1 MAVPLYIWPILV
13 AMAALG
19 VGIWWA
25 WHRQLDAQ
33 RRSMRAFYTLSEQIF
48 AAPSA
53 AEIAEKLTE
62 SLPSVLK
69 ASRVRLYVWNRR
81 TASLESVP
89 TAADPEPMAVSLAG
103 GAEGLAAGA
112 VKCFTERT
120 LLNIPDVRRN
130 ALVNAE
136 WKSGLARSAMFAPL
150 LAQMET
156 LGVVEVGSRR
166 RLGYFTAEEQATLQ
180 HLAKQVAES
189 LKLEEQQTTREQLFR
204 SEKLAA
210 TGQLISGVANDLR
223 APLERIQELAA
234 ALPAADDSAQ
244 IERGLKQL
252 DAEARRASEIV
263 SRLVSFA
270 QPAHASTRQVDVN
283 ALARGLMQFR
293 GPEWKTLGLRVQ
305 DHLSPEPAMVLGV
318 EGQIEEVLL
327 SLLVAAEQF
336 AARSAAKALEVT
348 SGRIAGRIVV
358 EIHYPEEVAPAEAG
372 EPESDDPK
380 LNESAPNDSN
390 LEVCRVI
397 VQNLGGELRVRR
409 QSGGRSFDV
418 DLPIAPG
425 TDVRSA
431 NRRAAA
437 SRRVLTFMLVDNDGG
452 AQHQLLGLLSARGH
466 RVVPARAEEAA
477 DLAHRLRFDGV
488 VWVLRPGGPKWS
500 DFQER
505 LRDSISAVVLVSDG
519 YDADLASNLQQNG
532 DYLLRRPLQ
541 EPDLDRIL
549 RSVESR
555 VSARV

>member
-1 MAVPLYIWPILV
+1 MRMPLYLWPILTAIV
-13 AMAALG
+13 ALG
-19 VGIWWA
+19 VVIWWA
-25 WHRQLDAQ
+25 WRRQLDAQ

-53 AEIAEKLTE
+53 AEIAEKLTA
-62 SLPSVLK
+62 SLPSILQ
-69 ASRVRLYVWNRR
+69 ATSVRLYIWNRR

-89 TAADPEPMAVSLAG
+89 TTDDPEPMAVALAG
-103 GAEGLAAGA
+103 EAEGLAAGA
-112 VKCFTERT
+112 VKCFNERT

-130 ALVNAE
+130 PLVNAE

-150 LAQMET
+150 LAPAEA
-156 LGVVEVGSRR
+156 LGVVEVGSLR

-180 HLAKQVAES
+180 HLAKQVAAS
-189 LKLEEQQTTREQLFR
+189 LRLEEQQSMREQLFR

-234 ALPAADDSAQ
+234 ALPAADDSEQ
-244 IERGLKQL
+244 VERGLKQL
-252 DAEARRASEIV
+252 HAEARRASEIV

-270 QPAHASTRQVDVN
+270 QPEHSGARQIDVN
-283 ALARGLMQFR
+283 AVARGLMQFR
-293 GPEWKTLGLRVQ
+293 GPEWKALELRVQ

-327 SLLVAAEQF
+327 SLLVAAEQS
-336 AARSAAKALEVT
+336 ASRSAAKTLEV
-348 SGRIAGRIVV
+348 SSSLIAGRVV
-358 EIHYPEEVAPAEAG
+358 LEIHYPEEAAGQEAG
-372 EPESDDPK
+372 DE
-380 LNESAPNDSN
+380 SN

-397 VQNLGGELRVRR
+397 VHNLGGALRVRR
-409 QSGGRSFDV
+409 QSGAMSFDI

-431 NRRAAA
+431 KSMPTA
-437 SRRVLTFMLVDNDGG
+437 SRRVLTFMLVDNDAG

-477 DLAHRLRFDGV
+477 DLAHRLRFDGM

-519 YDADLASNLQQNG
+519 YDADLAASLHESG
-532 DYLLRRPLQ
+532 GYLLRRPLQ
-541 EPDLDRIL
+541 EPDLDRVL
-549 RSVESR
+549 AAVESR
-555 VSARV
+555 ASARV